1 MFPPGSMTCQLFPA
15 SAAGDSKNN
24 ITAIFDIFIN
34 LTPAWIKTALPG
46 RVYIRYTVLILLVLN
61 FKGGVGV
68 GNTSTSCT
76 TYSNIASLEWD
87 FNCAISNGIF

>member
-1 MFPPGSMTCQLFPA
+1 MTCQWFPA

-24 ITAIFDIFIN
+24 IIAIFDIFIN

-61 FKGGVGV
+61 FKGGVGI
-68 GNTSTSCT
+68 GNTSSR
-76 TYSNIASLEWD
+76 
-87 FNCAISNGIF
+87 

>member
-1 MFPPGSMTCQLFPA
+1 MPVVSGQCS
-15 SAAGDSKNN
+15 GDSKNN
-24 ITAIFDIFIN
+24 IIAIFDIFIN

-68 GNTSTSCT
+68 GNTSSGLSSCVVNRLKWNFVG
-76 TYSNIASLEWD
+76 SVS
-87 FNCAISNGIF
+87 

>member
-1 MFPPGSMTCQLFPA
+1 MPVVSGQCSGRQQ
-15 SAAGDSKNN
+15 NN

-34 LTPAWIKTALPG
+34 LTPAWIKQPSR

-68 GNTSTSCT
+68 GNTVR
-76 TYSNIASLEWD
+76 
-87 FNCAISNGIF
+87 

>member
-1 MFPPGSMTCQLFPA
+1 MFPPGSMTCQWFPA

-68 GNTSTSCT
+68 GCTSSGLSIN
-76 TYSNIASLEWD
+76 SNIKCLEW
-87 FNCAISNGIF
+87 NTCRVR

>member
-1 MFPPGSMTCQLFPA
+1 MLPPGSMTCQWFPA

-68 GNTSTSCT
+68 GNTSSGLSSCVVNRLKWNFVG
-76 TYSNIASLEWD
+76 SVS
-87 FNCAISNGIF
+87 